1 MSHNRRQSASSGSS
15 GSWWAFA
22 LRGLVAGLFGLLVI
36 IWPGLALVTLPL
48 LVTLLGAYIL
58 IDGIV
63 TIVAGARASG
73 GRKWLR
79 LVEGALGVLAGVV
92 AIARPGIAG
101 LAVLYVVAAWAV
113 LSGISKIA
121 SAIRGRVEHE
131 WLMVVS
137 GVITVIFGVVLVF
150 LPGTT
155 LLTLVWVIGIYAI
168 AIGLTFIA
176 YSYRLRMRELGRSES
191 TRVT

>member
-1 MSHNRRQSASSGSS
+1 MSHSRGQSASFGSS

-63 TIVAGARASG
+63 TIVAGARVSG
-73 GRKWLR
+73 VRKWLR

-101 LAVLYVVAAWAV
+101 LAVLYVVEAWAV

-155 LLTLVWVIGIYAI
+155 LLALVWVIGIYAI
-168 AIGLTFIA
+168 AIGLAFIA
-176 YSYRLRMRELGRSES
+176 YSYRLRVRELARSES

>member
-1 MSHNRRQSASSGSS
+1 MSHSRGQSASSGSS

-73 GRKWLR
+73 VRKWLR

-92 AIARPGIAG
+92 AIARPGVAG

-137 GVITVIFGVVLVF
+137 GVITVIFGVVLAF

-155 LLTLVWVIGIYAI
+155 LLALVWVIGIYAI
-168 AIGLTFIA
+168 AIGLAFIA
-176 YSYRLRMRELGRSES
+176 YSYRLRVRELGRSER

>member
-1 MSHNRRQSASSGSS
+1 M
-15 GSWWAFA
+15 
-22 LRGLVAGLFGLLVI
+22 RGLVAGLFGLLVI
-36 IWPGLALVTLPL
+36 IRPGLAFVTLPL

-73 GRKWLR
+73 VRKWLR

-92 AIARPGIAG
+92 AIARPGVAG

-137 GVITVIFGVVLVF
+137 GVITVIFGVVLAF

-155 LLTLVWVIGIYAI
+155 LLALVWVIGIYAI
-168 AIGLTFIA
+168 AIGLAFIA
-176 YSYRLRMRELGRSES
+176 YSYRLRVRELGRSER